1 MATNKTE
8 QEAMLE
14 GRVMYLEKTVEE
26 IRDAVRSIASSLQIL
41 TRLEAAH
48 NETRN
53 GVGRAFTAIEDHEK
67 RLRAVEAE
75 MPTVKLT
82 RGWVITAATAIVGIL
97 GLALFRLVVG

>member
-26 IRDAVRSIASSLQIL
+26 IRDALRSIAASLQIL
-41 TRLEAAH
+41 TRLEASH
-48 NETRN
+48 SEMKN
-53 GVGRAFTAIEDHEK
+53 GVGRAFKAIEDHET

-82 RGWVITAATAIVGIL
+82 RGWVITAATAIVGV
-97 GLALFRLVVG
+97 LAFATFKMVVG